1 MSRKFSIITTID
13 FDKLDN
19 EIREYVQRNGNLD
32 PYIFM
37 SEDTAN
43 TIESEYEI
51 ECGLNVKDINSNVKP
66 KGDIKNG
73 VKATYCGYK
82 VFIDN
87 DLRYGIVE
95 IR

>member
-1 MSRKFSIITTID
+1 MSRKFSIIATID
-13 FDKLDN
+13 FNKLDN
-19 EIREYVQRNGNLD
+19 EIGEYVKRNGNFD

-37 SEDTAN
+37 SEDTAEAIKN
-43 TIESEYEI
+43 EYEV
-51 ECGLNVKDINSNVKP
+51 EYGLDVKDINSNVNP

-73 VKATYCGYK
+73 VKAMYCGYK
-82 VFIDN
+82 VFINN

>member
-1 MSRKFSIITTID
+1 MSRKFSIISTIN

-19 EIREYVQRNGNLD
+19 EIEEYVQRNGNFD

-43 TIESEYEI
+43 AIESEYEV
-51 ECGLNVKDINSNVKP
+51 EFGFSTKEMNANVKP
-66 KGDIKNG
+66 KGDTKNG
-73 VKATYCGYK
+73 IKATYCGHK
-82 VFIDN
+82 VFINN